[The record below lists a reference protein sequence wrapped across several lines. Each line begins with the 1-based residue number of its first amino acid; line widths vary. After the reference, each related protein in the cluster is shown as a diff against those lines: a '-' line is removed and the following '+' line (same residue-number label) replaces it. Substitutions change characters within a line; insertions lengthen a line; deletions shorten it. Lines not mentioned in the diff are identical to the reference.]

1 MSEALAVAR
10 GALAG
15 EEVHLVGGAVRDRL
29 LGRPLTDLDLV
40 VAAPD
45 AAPAARALGR
55 AAGGPAFALSDIWGA
70 WRVLAADRSWQAD
83 LTPRRGGSLE
93 DDLALRDFT
102 LNAMAEPLA
111 GGGRIDPHGGAEDL
125 AAGRLRMVSEQAFAD
140 DPLRT
145 VRLARLS
152 CELDLTVE
160 EETLAAARRHA
171 DGLHRVAGERIF
183 AELRRIITADAAL
196 RGLDLLERAGVVA
209 VALPE
214 LEAMRGVEQTVYHH
228 RDVHGHVKE
237 VLEHVIALEHD
248 PASVLGEEHAEG
260 VSALLAKPLSDE
272 LTRGGGLRL
281 GALLHDV
288 AKPAT
293 QTPLARGGYG
303 FPGHDE
309 LGARMSR
316 DILTRLRTGER
327 LRSYV
332 AALARHHLRTGF
344 LVHDRPVDRRT
355 LHAHLVA
362 CDPVAAD
369 VTLLSVADRL
379 ATRGR
384 KAQEAIDR
392 HLALVRELLPDILR
406 WQEEGPP
413 PPLVRGDEVTR
424 ALHRPPGPWLGD
436 ALAELAEAQYA
447 GEITTREEALAH
459 VGASDHPPSRPS

>member
-1 MSEALAVAR
+1 MSEALTVAR
-10 GALAG
+10 TALAG

-55 AAGGPAFALSDIWGA
+55 AAGGPVFALSDTWGA

-83 LTPRRGGSLE
+83 LTPRRGGCVE
-93 DDLALRDFT
+93 ADLALRDFT

-111 GGGRIDPHGGAEDL
+111 GGGRIDPHGGEDDL
-125 AAGRLRMVSEQAFAD
+125 AAGRLRMVSEQAFVD

-152 CELDLTVE
+152 CELGLTVE
-160 EETLAAARRHA
+160 RETLAAAARHA
-171 DGLHRVAGERIF
+171 GGLGRVAGERVF
-183 AELRRIITADAAL
+183 AELKRILTADEAL
-196 RGLDLLERAGVVA
+196 AGLELLERAGATAVV
-209 VALPE
+209 LPE
-214 LEAMRGVEQTVYHH
+214 VEAMKGVEQTLYHH
-228 RDVHGHVKE
+228 RDVHGHVLE
-237 VLEHVIALEHD
+237 VLEHVIALERD
-248 PASVLGEEHAEG
+248 PGAILGEEHADA
-260 VSALLAKPLSDE
+260 VHALLARPLGDE
-272 LTRGGGLRL
+272 LSRGGGLRL

-293 QTPLARGGYG
+293 QMPLPRGGHG

-316 DILTRLRTGER
+316 DILARLRTGER
-327 LRSYV
+327 LRTHV

-344 LVHDRPVDRRT
+344 LVHDRPLERRAV
-355 LHAHLVA
+355 HAHLVA
-362 CDPVAAD
+362 CAPVAAD

-384 KAQEAIDR
+384 KAREAIER
-392 HLALVRELLPDILR
+392 HLALVRVLLPDALR
-406 WQEEGPP
+406 WQEHGPP
-413 PPLVRGDEVTR
+413 SPLVRGDEVAR
-424 ALHRPPGPWLGD
+424 ALDRPPGPWLGD
-436 ALAELAEAQYA
+436 ALAELAAAQYA
-447 GEITTREEALAH
+447 GEIATREEALAH
-459 VGASDHPPSRPS
+459 VKRGERSPSGPP

>member
-10 GALAG
+10 AALAG

-40 VAAPD
+40 VTAPD

-55 AAGGPAFALSDIWGA
+55 AAGGAAFALSDSWGS

-83 LTPRRGGSLE
+83 VTPRRGGSLE
-93 DDLALRDFT
+93 TDLALRDFT

-125 AAGRLRMVSEQAFAD
+125 AAGRLRMVSEQAFTD
-140 DPLRT
+140 DPLRV

-152 CELDLTVE
+152 CELSLTVE
-160 EETLAAARRHA
+160 KETLVAARRHA
-171 DGLHRVAGERIF
+171 NGLHRVAGERIF
-183 AELRRIITADAAL
+183 AELKRTVTADAAL
-196 RGLDLLERAGVVA
+196 RGLELLDRAGVVA
-209 VALPE
+209 VVLPE

-228 RDVHGHVKE
+228 RDVYGHVLE
-237 VLEHVIALEHD
+237 VLEHVIAIERD
-248 PASVLGEEHAEG
+248 PASVLGQEHAED
-260 VSALLAKPLSDE
+260 VSALLAKPLADE
-272 LTRGGGLRL
+272 LTRGGALRF

-309 LGARMSR
+309 LGARMTR
-316 DILTRLRTGER
+316 DILTRLCTAER
-327 LRSYV
+327 LRSHV
-332 AALARHHLRTGF
+332 AALARHHLRAGF
-344 LVHDRPVDRRT
+344 LVHDRPVDRRA
-355 LHAHLVA
+355 LHAYLVA

-384 KAQEAIDR
+384 KAHEAIDR
-392 HLALVRELLPDILR
+392 HLGLVRELLPDVLR

-413 PPLVRGDEVTR
+413 PPLLRGDEVAR
-424 ALHRPPGPWLGD
+424 ALQRPPGPWLGD
-436 ALAELAEAQYA
+436 ALAQLAQAQYA
-447 GEITTREEALAH
+447 GEVTTREEALAH
-459 VGASDHPPSRPS
+459 VEQCDHRPSRPS

>member
-10 GALAG
+10 AALAG

-40 VAAPD
+40 VAASD
-45 AAPAARALGR
+45 VAPAARVLGR
-55 AAGGPAFALSDIWGA
+55 AAGGPAFALSDLWGS

-93 DDLALRDFT
+93 GDLALRDFT

-111 GGGRIDPHGGAEDL
+111 GGARIDPHGGAEDL
-125 AAGRLRMVSEQAFAD
+125 AAGRLRMVSERAFAD
-140 DPLRT
+140 DPLRA

-152 CELDLTVE
+152 CELGLTVE
-160 EETLAAARRHA
+160 QGTLAAARRYA

-183 AELRRIITADAAL
+183 AEFKRIVSADDAL
-196 RGLDLLERAGVVA
+196 RGLDLLDRTGVVA
-209 VALPE
+209 VVLPE
-214 LEAMRGVEQTVYHH
+214 LQAMRGVEQTVYHH
-228 RDVHGHVKE
+228 RDVYGHVLE
-237 VLEHVIALEHD
+237 VFEHVIAIERD

-288 AKPAT
+288 AKPVT

-316 DILTRLRTGER
+316 NILTRLRTGER
-327 LRSYV
+327 LRSHV

-344 LVHDRPVDRRT
+344 LVHDRPLDRRA
-355 LHAHLVA
+355 LHAYLVA

-392 HLALVRELLPDILR
+392 HLALVRELLPDVLR

-413 PPLVRGDEVTR
+413 APLVRGDEVTR
-424 ALHRPPGPWLGD
+424 ALDRPPGPWLGD
-436 ALAELAEAQYA
+436 TLAELAQAQYA
-447 GEITTREEALAH
+447 GEITTREEALAR
-459 VGASDHPPSRPS
+459 VERGVPPRSRPS

>member
-10 GALAG
+10 AALAG

-55 AAGGPAFALSDIWGA
+55 AAGGPAFALSDIWGS
-70 WRVLAADRSWQAD
+70 WRVLPADRSWQAD

-93 DDLALRDFT
+93 GDLALRDFT

-111 GGGRIDPHGGAEDL
+111 GGGLIDPHGGAQDL
-125 AAGRLRMVSEQAFAD
+125 AAGRLRMVTERAFTEDA
-140 DPLRT
+140 LRA

-152 CELDLTVE
+152 CELGLTVD

-171 DGLHRVAGERIF
+171 DGLRGVAGERIF
-183 AELRRIITADAAL
+183 AELKRIITAADVL
-196 RGLDLLERAGVVA
+196 RGLDLLDRAGVVA
-209 VALPE
+209 VVLPE

-228 RDVHGHVKE
+228 RDVHGHVLE
-237 VLEHVIALEHD
+237 VLEHVIAIERD
-248 PASVLGEEHAEG
+248 PAPVLGEEHVEG
-260 VSALLAKPLSDE
+260 VSALLARPLSDE
-272 LTRGGGLRL
+272 LTRGGALRL

-309 LGARMSR
+309 LGARMTR

-327 LRSYV
+327 LRSHV

-344 LVHDRPVDRRT
+344 LVHDRPLDRRA
-355 LHAHLVA
+355 LHAYLVA

-384 KAQEAIDR
+384 KAGEAIDR
-392 HLALVRELLPDILR
+392 HLALVRELLPDVLR

-413 PPLVRGDEVTR
+413 PSLLRGDEVTR
-424 ALHRPPGPWLGD
+424 ALDRPPGPWLGD
-436 ALAELAEAQYA
+436 ALAELAEAHYA

-459 VGASDHPPSRPS
+459 VGRVVHPPSRPS